1 MALGLAVC
9 YAFGTAWFLAVYT
22 RTSGPMSL
30 SAALGLCVVP
40 FVIPD
45 AIKIALALLVGR
57 RVRMA
62 LDRRAR

>member
-1 MALGLAVC
+1 
-9 YAFGTAWFLAVYT
+9 
-22 RTSGPMSL
+22 MSL